1 MLQLVRSKTLHTLIQ
16 NARDFVVRSVDIEGV
31 GFRDRLK
38 DFPLIIMPSGIKDD
52 DYHFT
57 FIFNNND
64 KVPINIK
71 KLLYS
76 QYSPD
81 RRQSTRELNNN
92 APDSVYE

>member
-1 MLQLVRSKTLHTLIQ
+1 
-16 NARDFVVRSVDIEGV
+16 
-31 GFRDRLK
+31 
-38 DFPLIIMPSGIKDD
+38 MPSGIKDD

-64 KVPINIK
+64 KVPIK

>member
-1 MLQLVRSKTLHTLIQ
+1 
-16 NARDFVVRSVDIEGV
+16 
-31 GFRDRLK
+31 
-38 DFPLIIMPSGIKDD
+38 MPSGIKDD